1 MAADIFT
8 LRTALAPGSDEA
20 RRAAMHLHPS
30 TFKRIEAGESAAR
43 VHAEQLAIRFES
55 WYEQLADQGLPD
67 GVARTEVARLAT
79 RQVLDGFA
87 ARLRHHRAAG
97 QQGDANVLVVAL
109 SSLQGL
115 VRPLAHHSG
124 DVHYARRAVSMA
136 RGRLRH
142 NDGLLHR
149 LHPHGN
155 PAFGE
160 ADATLE
166 ALEIFLAGPEQKPA

>member
-8 LRTALAPGSDEA
+8 LRTALAPGTEEA
-20 RRAAMHLHPS
+20 RRAAMVLHPS
-30 TFKRIEAGESAAR
+30 AFKRIEPGGSAAGIY
-43 VHAEQLAIRFES
+43 AEQLAIRFES
-55 WYEQLADQGLPD
+55 WYEQLTGQGLSD

-97 QQGDANVLVVAL
+97 QQVDANVLVVAL

-115 VRPLAHHSG
+115 VLPLAHHSG
-124 DVHYARRAVSMA
+124 DVHYAQRAVNMA
-136 RGRLRH
+136 RRRLQH
-142 NDGLLHR
+142 NGGLLDR

-166 ALEIFLAGPEQKPA
+166 ALEIFLTGPHQEAA